1 MDAYSMSVNRP
12 SRETTSQIYQD
23 LKTSRQYGTAD
34 PVPGTAPKRL
44 SIMDR
49 ILKLETVEPSRKPH
63 IGVIGAGLA
72 GLRCADVL
80 LRHGF
85 RVTIL
90 EARDRLGG
98 RMYQERLPNG
108 HLVDVGPNWVHGT
121 TGNPMMDLAR
131 ETDTP
136 IDTWDTGST
145 VYDED
150 GELISSKD
158 SEFFSTTMWNIIEDA
173 FDYSN
178 QHGAETDPSKALLDF
193 FREQIPHKIP
203 DTEEDYEKKRRI
215 MLQMAT
221 LWGNFVGSP
230 VDRQSLKFFWLEEC
244 LDGENL
250 FCAGTYEKILQ
261 KIARPAVDGADIR
274 YQTRISEIYGKS
286 TTANNDLVNVKT
298 TDGQSFEFNEVVV
311 AAPLGWLKRN
321 PQAFIPPLPTR
332 MTEAIQSLG
341 YGCLEKVYISFP
353 KAFWLTPDASG
364 RTVKGFA
371 QWLSP
376 KYAPDSNPARWTNEI
391 VELASLA
398 PSAAHPTL
406 LFYIYG
412 DESHHVTAT
421 ARALPAGKE
430 RDEYLFA
437 FFKPYYSRLPSY
449 DEASA
454 DCRPTCCLATDWLH
468 DDLAGNGSYTNFQVG
483 LREGDKDVR
492 ALRAAVP
499 AEGVWLAGEHT
510 APFVALGTVTGAYWS
525 GEDVGK
531 RLGQAYGRAGF
542 DRSPEMA

>member
-1 MDAYSMSVNRP
+1 MLENR
-12 SRETTSQIYQD
+12 R
-23 LKTSRQYGTAD
+23 GH
-34 PVPGTAPKRL
+34 
-44 SIMDR
+44 
-49 ILKLETVEPSRKPH
+49 LETVEPSRKPH

-136 IDTWDTGST
+136 VGTWDTGST

-150 GELISSKD
+150 GELISSED
-158 SEFFSTTMWNIIEDA
+158 SEFYSTTMWNIIEDA

-203 DTEEDYEKKRRI
+203 DTEEDYEKKRSI

-230 VDRQSLKFFWLEEC
+230 VDKQSLKFFWLEEC

-261 KIARPAVDGADIR
+261 KIAQPAVDGADIR

-298 TDGQSFEFNEVVV
+298 TDGHSFEFNEVVV
-311 AAPLGWLKRN
+311 AAPLGWLKQN
-321 PQAFIPPLPTR
+321 PQAFIPPLPPR

-341 YGCLEKVYISFP
+341 YGCLEKVYISFQ

-430 RDEYLFA
+430 RDEYIFA

-542 DRSPEMA
+542 DRSLEMA